1 MELLTLQANSIQL
14 ELTQAFRH
22 VVAALPSLALVS
34 LDGYLGGKASE
45 RIPCDWRLF
54 IPCAVADSLLKAIS
68 EAARNAAS
76 GGVVLVSL
84 ARSISDRFQDY
95 QECGQIFC
103 QAAKSIGR
111 GVISDDPNIHGKN
124 RVT

>member
-1 MELLTLQANSIQL
+1 MKLLTLQANSIQL

-22 VVAALPSLALVS
+22 VLAALPSLALVS

-76 GGVVLVSL
+76 GGVVLVHL
-84 ARSISDRFQDY
+84 LRGFLR
-95 QECGQIFC
+95 EHHE
-103 QAAKSIGR
+103 AKQTKLN
-111 GVISDDPNIHGKN
+111 PNLNPKALP
-124 RVT
+124 RP